1 MKQARKKK
9 RSAPITLVVLVVLLA
24 VVAVQLIR
32 VYGQLG
38 EAKTQRE
45 TVSQQLQEQ
54 KKKTATWSPT

>member
-38 EAKTQRE
+38 DKGGGRF
-45 TVSQQLQEQ
+45 
-54 KKKTATWSPT
+54 